1 MSKSLFTYF
10 KECLTDN
17 YVNFEGRARRS
28 EFWGFVLCYSIISTL
43 LSMGL
48 MFISL
53 ALEMPALIFLIYLWV
68 LAVWLPMIAVAV
80 RRLHDTGRSG
90 WWYLIG
96 LTGIGS
102 FFLIYWFCSDSEPG
116 VNKWGPNPK
125 EVEHPL

>member
-10 KECLTDN
+10 KECLTVN
-17 YVNFEGRARRS
+17 FVNFEGRARRS
-28 EFWGFVLCYSIISTL
+28 EFWGFVLCNAIVTML
-43 LSMGL
+43 LSFGL
-48 MFISL
+48 VFISL
-53 ALEMPALIFLIYLWV
+53 ALEMPALILLVYLWAFAV
-68 LAVWLPMIAVAV
+68 FVPGLAVSI

-90 WWYLIG
+90 WWYLIS

-102 FFLIYWFCSDSEPG
+102 FVLIYWYCSDSQPG